1 MENKIA
7 TIGNFLKTERKK
19 KALTLEQISAD
30 TKIKIR
36 LLQDIEN
43 NTFANLGGLG
53 YAKAM
58 IMNYARYLD
67 INEKKTM
74 ALLNQTFK
82 IKQEY
87 QRHDQSIQPKKL
99 VLPTNFFAFALLAF
113 VIIIL
118 TFFIIHL
125 FRTDTL
131 TWPPFKNIKQKV
143 EVKKVEPKVEKE
155 IKPSKLDRI
164 KQKSKEN
171 STDLNLQINKKA
183 LSDTTDHLNEFLFK
197 NKKNSPLNY
206 DN

>member
-7 TIGNFLKTERKK
+7 TIGKFLKIEREK

-30 TKIKIR
+30 TKIKLR
-36 LLQDIEN
+36 LLKDIEN

-58 IMNYARYLD
+58 IMNYARHLD

-74 ALLNQTFK
+74 TLINQTFK

-99 VLPTNFFAFALLAF
+99 VLPTNFFAFALLAI

-131 TWPPFKNIKQKV
+131 TWPPFKNINNKV
-143 EVKKVEPKVEKE
+143 EVKKVESKVVEKD
-155 IKPSKLDRI
+155 KPTKLEMI
-164 KQKSKEN
+164 KQKSEEKQID
-171 STDLNLQINKKA
+171 SKVKINKQA
-183 LSDTTDHLNEFLFK
+183 LTDTTDHLNKLLFK
-197 NKKNSPLNY
+197 NNKNSPLNY